1 VGYLAAEQ
9 QLETRLIYG
18 FYPEVINQMG
28 RAIDYLEE
36 YDGTIHACE
45 FKWNP
50 KASFKFP
57 KSFMETYQ
65 ATAKKIDRENFREF
79 VCG

>member
-1 VGYLAAEQ
+1 M
-9 QLETRLIYG
+9 ETRLVYG

-36 YDGTIHACE
+36 YDGAIHAYE

-65 ATAKKIDRENFREF
+65 ASAKKIDRENFREF